1 MTIKIPCMMRT
12 INVLVVQGVLFILLT
27 PTNLHCFCIAKAKR
41 GKMKREDFR
50 NTSALLI
57 LTVLLDKT
65 TNPAKAAV
73 MWADE
78 LVKELY
84 DDDKKTRRNNRH

>member
-1 MTIKIPCMMRT
+1 MMRT
-12 INVLVVQGVLFILLT
+12 INVLVVQGVLFILLA
-27 PTNLHCFCIAKAKR
+27 PTNLHCFCIAKAKL

>member
-1 MTIKIPCMMRT
+1 MMRT

>member
-1 MTIKIPCMMRT
+1 MRT
-12 INVLVVQGVLFILLT
+12 INVLLVQGILFIVLS
-27 PTNLHCFCIAKAKR
+27 PTNLHCFCNTKAKR

>member
-1 MTIKIPCMMRT
+1 
-12 INVLVVQGVLFILLT
+12 
-27 PTNLHCFCIAKAKR
+27 
-41 GKMKREDFR
+41 MKRNEFR
-50 NTSALLI
+50 DNAALLI

-73 MWADE
+73 MWANE

-84 DDDKKTRRNNRH
+84 GKDKKGKTRRGH

>member
-1 MTIKIPCMMRT
+1 MRT

>member
-1 MTIKIPCMMRT
+1 MRT
-12 INVLVVQGVLFILLT
+12 INVLVVQGILFIVLT

-78 LVKELY
+78 LIKELY

>member
-1 MTIKIPCMMRT
+1 
-12 INVLVVQGVLFILLT
+12 
-27 PTNLHCFCIAKAKR
+27 
-41 GKMKREDFR
+41 MKREDFR

-84 DDDKKTRRNNRH
+84 EGGEQRKGKGRDRH

>member
-1 MTIKIPCMMRT
+1 MNK
-12 INVLVVQGVLFILLT
+12 
-27 PTNLHCFCIAKAKR
+27 
-41 GKMKREDFR
+41 EEFR
-50 NTSALLI
+50 RTSALLI

-78 LVKELY
+78 LIKELY
-84 DDDKKTRRNNRH
+84 DERPRRRRKNSDRD

>member
-1 MTIKIPCMMRT
+1 
-12 INVLVVQGVLFILLT
+12 
-27 PTNLHCFCIAKAKR
+27 
-41 GKMKREDFR
+41 MKRKEFR
-50 NTSALLI
+50 DNAALLI

-73 MWADE
+73 MWANE

-84 DDDKKTRRNNRH
+84 GKQHKKNKAGHRH

>member
-1 MTIKIPCMMRT
+1 MMRT
-12 INVLVVQGVLFILLT
+12 INVLVVQGVLFIVLT
-27 PTNLHCFCIAKAKR
+27 PTNLHCFCIAKAKL

>member
-1 MTIKIPCMMRT
+1 MDRD
-12 INVLVVQGVLFILLT
+12 
-27 PTNLHCFCIAKAKR
+27 
-41 GKMKREDFR
+41 EFR
-50 NTSALLI
+50 DYSALLI

-73 MWADE
+73 MWANE

-84 DDDKKTRRNNRH
+84 GGEKPKKGKTSGRH

>member
-1 MTIKIPCMMRT
+1 
-12 INVLVVQGVLFILLT
+12 
-27 PTNLHCFCIAKAKR
+27 
-41 GKMKREDFR
+41 MKREEFR
-50 NTSALLI
+50 RQSALLI

-78 LVKELY
+78 LIKELY
-84 DDDKKTRRNNRH
+84 DDERPRRRKNSDRH